1 MPGSAPPCRPGRPVR
16 SGPCRADVRPD
27 GLGTCPLPSRP
38 ISTSSPSARRWCCSS
53 ARPACRSVR
62 RPPIDAASPAR
73 SPTSPSPSP
82 ARATGPGW
90 FGRVGA
96 DPFGDVVLRTVRGE
110 GVDTSRVQ
118 VDPDA
123 PTGLLVRDSHSERP
137 IEVLYFRRDSAGSR
151 LSPADV
157 DADYVGSAR
166 ILHFSGIT
174 PVLSDSAREASV
186 AAFAAARAAGRA
198 VTFDPNIRR
207 RLCRRSGSARCYGP
221 SPGPTSSS
229 PAPTRPSCCPGPPSR
244 CRRPAGSS
252 TREPGSSSS
261 STVRTDA
268 GRPTARAPGA
278 DPVRVHSV
286 DPVGAGDAFAAGFL
300 SGMLTDS
307 PGSDD
312 IDVPGA
318 LARAAALGAA
328 RSRRSVTSTAC
339 PAAPPDSTT
348 RPSTYDAETRRERV
362 SLADHEHHRRAA
374 CDRHRAHRRS
384 EDRPDRR
391 ASSCSRPGC
400 TPWRSRSPPRVRS
413 TPYRPSS
420 RPPRPAPSSA
430 PARCS
435 MRLPRVLRCWPGRR
449 SSSRRRWTARWSP
462 PPTATTS
469 R

>member
-1 MPGSAPPCRPGRPVR
+1 MPATAAPDLDVVTFGETMVLLVGEPGVPLGEASAYRRSIAGSESNVALALARQGR
-16 SGPCRADVRPD
+16 RA
-27 GLGTCPLPSRP
+27 
-38 ISTSSPSARRWCCSS
+38 
-53 ARPACRSVR
+53 
-62 RPPIDAASPAR
+62 
-73 SPTSPSPSP
+73 
-82 ARATGPGW
+82 GW

-186 AAFAAARAAGRA
+186 AAFAAARAAGRT

-207 RLCRRSGSARCYGP
+207 RLCPPERVGEVLRPFAGADVVFAGADEAELLSGAAEPMQAAGWFLDQGARIVVIKHSANGCW
-221 SPGPTSSS
+221 
-229 PAPTRPSCCPGPPSR
+229 A
-244 CRRPAGSS
+244 
-252 TREPGSSSS
+252 
-261 STVRTDA
+261 TD
-268 GRPTARAPGA
+268 GTHTWKQ
-278 DPVRVHSV
+278 DPVRVRSV

-307 PGSDD
+307 PGFDD

-328 RSRRSVTSTAC
+328 AVQTVGDIDGVPRGAAGLHDPTIDVRR
-339 PAAPPDSTT
+339 
-348 RPSTYDAETRRERV
+348 
-362 SLADHEHHRRAA
+362 
-374 CDRHRAHRRS
+374 
-384 EDRPDRR
+384 
-391 ASSCSRPGC
+391 
-400 TPWRSRSPPRVRS
+400 
-413 TPYRPSS
+413 
-420 RPPRPAPSSA
+420 
-430 PARCS
+430 
-435 MRLPRVLRCWPGRR
+435 
-449 SSSRRRWTARWSP
+449 
-462 PPTATTS
+462 
-469 R
+469 